1 MLTMKEE
8 VSELKIDLRLRCPEQ
23 ELLALCASSLP
34 QGLSNGRIP
43 ELLAAGISWS
53 NFLLLADRNEILPLV
68 YSRLSSFA
76 DEIPSPALRILKN
89 RCASIASWNL
99 ALASELLVILGHLER
114 NGIRGV
120 AFKGPA
126 LAIALYGQLRLRH
139 CRDLDIFIQA
149 NRVWDAVRSL
159 EAEGYLLDVQF
170 PLIPDRE
177 WLKSY
182 KDVALRNPATGV
194 YLELHWAVCEPTFDP
209 VLHSAD
215 LWQHTESVHVLGSPV
230 PFPSPAALL
239 FLLAIHGAR
248 HYWNSLKWI
257 ADIDRCLRAYPSLD
271 WQSVTQV
278 PQSLGR
284 RRTLLLPLKL
294 CHDLLETP
302 LPPGLSSLVDEEA
315 DFRSLVDKVSDD
327 LFKKSESL
335 PFSDESLLRSRS
347 AAESDVS
354 KKLFR
359 ARAKDSALERFR
371 FVFLLV
377 RQFLQPDA
385 ADRESPGRWRKPSWL
400 FWIIQPFRLIRAHG
414 LKFFLRTSRELFSAV
429 LR

>member
-1 MLTMKEE
+1 MPK
-8 VSELKIDLRLRCPEQ
+8 LKTNTHLRSPEQ
-23 ELLALCASSLP
+23 ELLTLCVGSLP
-34 QGLSNGRIP
+34 EDSTDRRIG
-43 ELLAAGISWS
+43 ELLGTGISWS
-53 NFLLLADRNEILPLV
+53 NLLLLAGGNEILPLV

-76 DEIPSPALRILKN
+76 DEIPSPALQILKK

-99 ALASELLVILGHLER
+99 ALASELLVILSHLER
-114 NGIRGV
+114 DGIRAV

-126 LAIALYGQLRLRH
+126 LAMALYGQLGLRH
-139 CRDLDIFIQA
+139 CRDLDILIQDD
-149 NRVWDAVRSL
+149 RVWDAVRSL
-159 EAEGYLLDVQF
+159 EAEGYLLAYEF
-170 PLIPDRE
+170 PLTPERE
-177 WLKSY
+177 WLKTY

-209 VLHSAD
+209 VLHSAHF
-215 LWQHTESVHVLGSPV
+215 WQHTGTVTVLGSPV
-230 PFPSPAALL
+230 PFPSPPALL

-248 HYWNSLKWI
+248 HYWTSLKWI
-257 ADIDRCLRAYPSLD
+257 TDIDRCLRTYPCLD
-271 WQSVTQV
+271 WQSALQAAD
-278 PQSLGR
+278 SLGR

-302 LPPGLSSLVDEEA
+302 LSPLISSFVQQQA
-315 DFRSLVDKVSDD
+315 DFSLLVDKISDD
-327 LFKKSESL
+327 LFEKSQSL
-335 PFSDESLLRSRS
+335 SFSDESLLQSRS
-347 AAESDVS
+347 AAEADVS

-385 ADRESPGRWRKPSWL
+385 ADRESPGTWRKPSWL